1 MEFGHR
7 ETIGPFGRVC
17 TRHCAADGN
26 FSTDSVLSTNLN
38 HLASCLTSS
47 ITRSNEAT
55 LVNSVRKL
63 ERICRYLSDTVAS
76 LKEQQ
81 LDFKFQN
88 VFILIILALKEL
100 SAMNMTI
107 LPNHKDTFYSMICL
121 SLFHVHV
128 LTQKSGQS
136 VFPVTIMFTII

>member
-7 ETIGPFGRVC
+7 ETIGPFEEYVHGIVQPME
-17 TRHCAADGN
+17 N
-26 FSTDSVLSTNLN
+26 FSTNSVLSTNLN
-38 HLASCLTSS
+38 HLASCLTGS

-107 LPNHKDTFYSMICL
+107 LPNHKDTFIL
-121 SLFHVHV
+121 
-128 LTQKSGQS
+128 
-136 VFPVTIMFTII
+136 